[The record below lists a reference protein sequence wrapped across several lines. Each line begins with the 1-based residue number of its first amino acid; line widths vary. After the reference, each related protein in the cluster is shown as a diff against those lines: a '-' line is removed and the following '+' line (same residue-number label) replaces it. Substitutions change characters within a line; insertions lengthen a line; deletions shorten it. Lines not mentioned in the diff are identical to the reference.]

1 MTAPVRGAG
10 RGRLRAGTWVL
21 GGASLYLAFVGL
33 VTGGLPGL
41 LLVVGV
47 IGLAT
52 ASHALLTGRRTW
64 ALIPSRTVA
73 AGCLAA
79 CLVLTSFGAAL
90 SNPVIDPDLTA
101 GSASTATARMAGSAA
116 DTDGDVAGDVAA
128 DSATDSAANPAG
140 AKEAPATPAAEI
152 TMAQARVTPPIIAE
166 RKVIGTSAD
175 TFAMTLLEALPVKN
189 TCRMALPSTC
199 RIPD

>member
-10 RGRLRAGTWVL
+10 RGRPRAGTWVL
-21 GGASLYLAFVGL
+21 GGASLYLALAGL

-90 SNPVIDPDLTA
+90 SNPVNEPDLAA
-101 GSASTATARMAGSAA
+101 GSASNATARIAGSAA
-116 DTDGDVAGDVAA
+116 DTDGDVAGDSAA
-128 DSATDSAANPAG
+128 DSAADSAG
-140 AKEAPATPAAEI
+140 ATEAPAAPPAEI

-166 RKVIGTSAD
+166 RKVIGTSTD